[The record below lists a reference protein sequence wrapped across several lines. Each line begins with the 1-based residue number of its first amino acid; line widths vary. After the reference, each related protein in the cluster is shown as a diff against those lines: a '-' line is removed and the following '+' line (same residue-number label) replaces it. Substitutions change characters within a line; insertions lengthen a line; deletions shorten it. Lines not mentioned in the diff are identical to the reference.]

1 MSEDIKNFI
10 AISIAYLVAF
20 SITFTLITPLQNY
33 LLVGIPNTISIL
45 FLPHGVRILAAHFY
59 GWKSIPYL
67 LPSAYFMYFIM
78 TRVQGLHLDPITPTI
93 SIISA
98 YMGVK
103 LTMIFTRLSHSN
115 FDFVS
120 WKWILLAGFLGSII
134 NGLGHG
140 LAQSEFSLSSQIL
153 GYAIGDVA
161 GQFTLMLCLIFYFR
175 FIQKSEQA

>member
-1 MSEDIKNFI
+1 
-10 AISIAYLVAF
+10 
-20 SITFTLITPLQNY
+20 
-33 LLVGIPNTISIL
+33 
-45 FLPHGVRILAAHFY
+45 
-59 GWKSIPYL
+59 
-67 LPSAYFMYFIM
+67 M

-103 LTMIFTRLSHSN
+103 LTMIFTRPSHSN